1 MIIIDNHRYMD
12 ADLHYKQ
19 KCRGGDGSNPKRGE
33 GGRVTHATFAWCG
46 ARAREPP
53 RWLER
58 QKSQSFTMD
67 HITAALRATCGWLAA
82 VPGPCW
88 LLCALLPL
96 LPGLL
101 ALAAGCCSWCPWLAG
116 LLPAAWWPSLCLRA
130 LLLPPAPVERARA
143 PKATCRA
150 PTLESKFPRH
160 HCVTGA
166 TGGSC
171 ACTAYRLVR
180 ACRRRGRI
188 HDSSSSAGGLQVVGC
203 AIEWH
208 RVLGYV
214 TGRLRQRRCR
224 RVGAARSRNV
234 FVVNGGGAVNVW
246 LASA

>member
-12 ADLHYKQ
+12 SDLHYKQ

-82 VPGPCW
+82 VPACW

-101 ALAAGCCSWCPWLAG
+101 ACLAAA
-116 LLPAAWWPSLCLRA
+116 
-130 LLLPPAPVERARA
+130 PAPGWL
-143 PKATCRA
+143 P
-150 PTLESKFPRH
+150 
-160 HCVTGA
+160 
-166 TGGSC
+166 
-171 ACTAYRLVR
+171 
-180 ACRRRGRI
+180 
-188 HDSSSSAGGLQVVGC
+188 AGGLRSAC
-203 AIEWH
+203 APCFCPPP
-208 RVLGYV
+208 
-214 TGRLRQRRCR
+214 RLRGQEHPRPRAAHRPLSPSSRGTTVSLVPLVARAHARRTD
-224 RVGAARSRNV
+224 
-234 FVVNGGGAVNVW
+234 
-246 LASA
+246 

>member
-1 MIIIDNHRYMD
+1 MVWCPRPRATPLVRETEESIIHHGPHHRRTPRHLWL
-12 ADLHYKQ
+12 AG
-19 KCRGGDGSNPKRGE
+19 RG
-33 GGRVTHATFAWCG
+33 AC
-46 ARAREPP
+46 
-53 RWLER
+53 LL
-58 QKSQSFTMD
+58 
-67 HITAALRATCGWLAA
+67 AALRTAA
-82 VPGPCW
+82 VAAWPAG
-88 LLCALLPL
+88 LP
-96 LPGLL
+96 
-101 ALAAGCCSWCPWLAG
+101 GCCSCPWLA
-116 LLPAAWWPSLCLRA
+116 ACWWPSLCLRA